1 MAPKTPMS
9 ENHKAA
15 LAEGREQ
22 GRAVRNYLNALE
34 ATRPK
39 RGRKRTTDSIKN
51 RLERIDEEIIDAKAV
66 KRLELI
72 QERMNLTNEL
82 ETKEETVDMT
92 ALEEAFVEAAS
103 EYGDRK
109 GLSYAAWREAGVNA
123 DVLKRAGIAK
133 RT

>member
-1 MAPKTPMS
+1 
-9 ENHKAA
+9 
-15 LAEGREQ
+15 
-22 GRAVRNYLNALE
+22 VRNYLNALE